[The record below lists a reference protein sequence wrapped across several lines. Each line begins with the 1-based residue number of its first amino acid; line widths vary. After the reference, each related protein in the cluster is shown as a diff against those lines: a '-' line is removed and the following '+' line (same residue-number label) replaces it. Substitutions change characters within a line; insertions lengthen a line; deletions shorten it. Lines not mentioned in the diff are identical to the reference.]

1 MEKINRR
8 AGYNWAIVALFTA
21 FAMSIA
27 TQFYVA
33 NASDPSPLQD
43 FCVEAHHHDLNS
55 GVYVNGKYCKNE
67 DLVTTNDFVYKGFD
81 KPGDTNNT
89 QGAKATLI
97 DINKFAAVNT
107 LGVSIARVDFGPYG
121 LNTPHFH
128 PLGSEIFAV
137 LEGTLY
143 AGFVTTKNKLYDT
156 VLKKG
161 DIIVFPQGLL
171 HFQLNLDETDAL
183 AIATFGS
190 QNPGRINIA
199 DGVFG
204 TPILDEVLTKAFQVN
219 EKAIE
224 QLRAQFSTNNASV
237 DNPRKSVLRLLSQLS
252 R

>member
-1 MEKINRR
+1 M
-8 AGYNWAIVALFTA
+8 A

-43 FCVEAHHHDLNS
+43 FCVEAHRHDLNS
-55 GVYVNGKYCKNE
+55 G
-67 DLVTTNDFVYKGFD
+67 
-81 KPGDTNNT
+81 
-89 QGAKATLI
+89 
-97 DINKFAAVNT
+97 AVNT
-107 LGVSIARVDFGPYG
+107 LGVSIGRVDFGPYG
-121 LNTPHFH
+121 LNTPHVH

-156 VLKKG
+156 
-161 DIIVFPQGLL
+161 
-171 HFQLNLDETDAL
+171 TDAL